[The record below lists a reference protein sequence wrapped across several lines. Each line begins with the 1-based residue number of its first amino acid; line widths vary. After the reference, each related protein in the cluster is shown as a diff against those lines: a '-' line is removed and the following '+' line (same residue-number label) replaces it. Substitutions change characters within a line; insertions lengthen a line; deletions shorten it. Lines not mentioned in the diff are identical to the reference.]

1 MLITSIP
8 QYIQGLLNAKVDLTT
23 ADLTTLF
30 TVPTTA
36 DFNAAIVTSIL
47 VSEDSGNAVTITV
60 LLTGDGLSSTGNLT
74 NHPFSL
80 FKTKAVGANTTI
92 ELLTKELVLQS
103 GEILKVQAGTGN
115 RLHVVASIQDVSKT
129 RVTTSALAQI

>member
-8 QYIQGLLNAKVDLTT
+8 QYIQGLLNAKVDLDST
-23 ADLTTLF
+23 DLTTLF

-47 VSEDSGNAVTITV
+47 VSEDTGNADTITV
-60 LLTGDGLSSTGNLT
+60 TLVDTSNAV
-74 NHPFSL
+74 FSL

-92 ELLTKELVLQS
+92 ELLTRELVLQS
-103 GEILKVQAGTGN
+103 GESIKVQAATAN